1 MIAVLIILSYII
13 CIAYVKQKMKR
24 DSEAILQEIK
34 EAVDKRNLENLV
46 KLSEK
51 KQNPDSY
58 NQNIIKY
65 EDEVAL
71 YTGNR
76 ALRSP
81 IETFT
86 DFFET
91 LIKLLTI

>member
-1 MIAVLIILSYII
+1 MCML
-13 CIAYVKQKMKR
+13 YVKWKMKR
-24 DSEAILQEIK
+24 DSDQILQDLKSEI
-34 EAVDKRNLENLV
+34 DKKNLENLL

-58 NQNIIKY
+58 NKNIIKY

-71 YTGNR
+71 YTGIR
-76 ALRSP
+76 ILKSP
-81 IETFT
+81 GETFA

-91 LIKLLTI
+91 LMKLLTF